1 MKAVAVVLLILVIG
15 LGWRLNVETE
25 GSAKLRS
32 ELERARVQLTD
43 KSKIESLQLQE
54 KCGLQAE
61 KVFHSLGY
69 KDQQQNLNADVYQSH
84 YNLKM
89 GKCFVAIESTDMT
102 TAPGK
107 QAISRF
113 LLDAFEQREYAEYY
127 WLSSDD
133 KKYWDVKPFI
143 CKLMESSSTTQACK
157 SNDEY
162 KAFVAKYIE

>member
-1 MKAVAVVLLILVIG
+1 MKAFAVVLLVLMLG
-15 LGWRLNVETE
+15 LGWRLYAEAEN
-25 GSAKLRS
+25 SAKLRGD
-32 ELERARVQLTD
+32 LEKVRAQLAD
-43 KSKIESLQLQE
+43 RSKTENLQLQE

-69 KDQQQNLNADVYQSH
+69 KDQQHNLNADTYQSH
-84 YNLKM
+84 YNPGM

-107 QAISRF
+107 QAISRL

-133 KKYWDVKPFI
+133 KKYWEQKPFI
-143 CKLMESSSTTQACK
+143 CKLIESSNSVQVCQ
-157 SNDEY
+157 SDEEY
-162 KAFVAKYIE
+162 KTFVTKYID